1 MKQVKTAYR
10 IVIPFLILGVFL
22 FAVGCSSNND
32 ASGSNPNSP
41 QDENLSTLE
50 AVLEN
55 TFTGPNQELNRL
67 SNDPENLTV
76 IGKNSETKNPE
87 SPNELVLYLEEMYQ
101 PHFTEETYNEYVGEY
116 VFSYQAK
123 ENDEMK
129 VDNIDIKQKES
140 NEIIYDF
147 TANVE
152 YQAEGNEAQVYELK
166 GQANFS
172 EEGKIKEFKLYSDD
186 GLSKALI
193 EI

>member
-1 MKQVKTAYR
+1 MKQVKTVYR

-22 FAVGCSSNND
+22 FAVGCSSNNGG
-32 ASGSNPNSP
+32 SESNPNSQ

-101 PHFTEETYNEYVGEY
+101 PHFTEEMYNEYVGKY
-116 VFSYQAK
+116 VFSYQVK
-123 ENDEMK
+123 ENDEMD
-129 VDNIDIKQKES
+129 VNDIDIKPKDS
-140 NEIIYDF
+140 DEIIYDF
-147 TANVE
+147 NANVT
-152 YQAEGNEAQVYELK
+152 YQKEGSEAEIYELK
-166 GQANFS
+166 GQTNFS
-172 EEGKIKEFKLYSDD
+172 EKGQIQEFKLHSDD
-186 GLSKALI
+186 GLLEAL
-193 EI
+193 ES